1 MIYDVEHLL
10 LCLFSIFIFFLVR
23 CLLRSFINL
32 IVFLLLNFK
41 SYLYVLGV
49 NYLSGMCFVKMFC
62 RSVACLFIL
71 LTVTLRAK
79 VFNFNEKF
87 LILMKS
93 QFS

>member
-1 MIYDVEHLL
+1 ML
-10 LCLFSIFIFFLVR
+10 IFYLYIFFGGVSVKVFDL
-23 CLLRSFINL
+23 FINL

-41 SYLYVLGV
+41 SYLYILGV
-49 NYLSGMCFVKMFC
+49 NYLSGMCFVKTFC
-62 RSVACLFIL
+62 QSVVCLFIL